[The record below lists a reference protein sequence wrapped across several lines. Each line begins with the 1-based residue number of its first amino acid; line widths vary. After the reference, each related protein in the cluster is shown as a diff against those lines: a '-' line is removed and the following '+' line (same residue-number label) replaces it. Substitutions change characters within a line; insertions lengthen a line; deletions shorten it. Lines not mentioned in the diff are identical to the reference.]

1 MIMDE
6 IALKEEHKTF
16 IVYPQRWYV
25 LTVVCLLALSNNT
38 LWLSYVTLTPA
49 TSAFYCGQIVKA
61 DEDTCGVTYWSSQIF
76 QIVGVLSGIFG
87 MYVTDRYGIRVSCY
101 LGSTMNL
108 LGAII
113 RVISSLP
120 NVQINSRLPLLYSG
134 QTIAAFA
141 QPFFLCLSPKVAE
154 FWFADNQRGLANA
167 LSFIANPL
175 GVGIGSLMPTYIV
188 SNSVK
193 VTDSNEIFYLN
204 TLALTLASLVMMMTF
219 GISRAKPPTPP
230 SASSQNHDAP
240 SFFQGLVQLFRI
252 RQFYIQMLTFGLAFA
267 IEWSLFVTIDPM
279 LFEIGYSSVSS
290 YLISVTAASGVCGSI
305 VAGVIVDR
313 SKRFNEVIKGCYIG
327 IAICASVICLFVRH
341 KNTDHSFYLAAVLI
355 AVMMLLG
362 FFAIPVFPIG
372 LELGVETT
380 FPIAEATSSGILI
393 IGGQLQL
400 CLMTYVMEV
409 LMREAWFRDT
419 QLQYP
424 HNRELPTKNFQLSVD
439 FWCCAAVCS
448 AIFTIFALCP
458 KYRRLEYERKSTSS
472 KDKSLISTNPTLQP
486 IDHHW

>member
-1 MIMDE
+1 
-6 IALKEEHKTF
+6 
-16 IVYPQRWYV
+16 
-25 LTVVCLLALSNNT
+25 

-240 SFFQGLVQLFRI
+240 SFFQGLVQLFRYETYMILRI

-279 LFEIGYSSVSS
+279 LFEIGYSVRIFSPLLRNYIEHSFRRTSVSS

-372 LELGVETT
+372 MLIDLIDCDQWPMQSMEDVRLELGVETT

-393 IGGQLQL
+393 IGG
-400 CLMTYVMEV
+400 
-409 LMREAWFRDT
+409 
-419 QLQYP
+419 
-424 HNRELPTKNFQLSVD
+424 
-439 FWCCAAVCS
+439 
-448 AIFTIFALCP
+448 
-458 KYRRLEYERKSTSS
+458 
-472 KDKSLISTNPTLQP
+472 
-486 IDHHW
+486 